1 MFVEIQKYVQN
12 CWHSSWI
19 IVFKIILFILSFS
32 SIIPRYFWLTYTK
45 NVYCKLINV
54 FYVIN
59 QRIVVAYIYS
69 CDLFL
74 RLETFYCQ
82 SKNSPLSFSK
92 GLPKLETYNYLYD
105 PKRWTRFAILLL
117 LYSAVWWRG
126 KNIWIITLK
135 LFMGNCLSFAYIDV
149 NFIPP
154 VI

>member
-1 MFVEIQKYVQN
+1 MCKLLELELNFSFQD
-12 CWHSSWI
+12 H
-19 IVFKIILFILSFS
+19 FIDSKLLLHNSKV
-32 SIIPRYFWLTYTK
+32 LLAHTQK

-59 QRIVVAYIYS
+59 QRIVAAYILVIYF
-69 CDLFL
+69 CDQKLFTANQKTHPSHFRRACQNWKLTIIFMIQSDEHDLQYYYCYIL
-74 RLETFYCQ
+74 RCGE
-82 SKNSPLSFSK
+82 
-92 GLPKLETYNYLYD
+92 
-105 PKRWTRFAILLL
+105 
-117 LYSAVWWRG
+117 G